1 MTIARTLPFG
11 TILALILAAVLSSGP
26 PVWAQSTSP
35 TVSTVAIT
43 SNPGTDGTYATG
55 DTITVAVTFN
65 DAVTVSTTG
74 GTPRVTLDIAGQPR
88 YASYTGAGSA
98 NGQILF
104 DYTVLVGDQDDDGVK
119 VLANSLDLNGGTIQ
133 ATDDSANATL
143 THSAITFT
151 THKVDT
157 EVLILG
163 NGTWHDWPSDITISA
178 TQDFYH
184 EFRLHD
190 SREFDISKLTLN
202 VKTPSNTLEV
212 TVLVGEINKAMVFK
226 FTGSVAS
233 AGFQDFTP
241 SEDSLLWQNAW
252 ADTFYILI
260 EGSGS
265 GSIELEAK
273 DYDRAG
279 LIFNPVSDDPDFY

>member
-1 MTIARTLPFG
+1 M
-11 TILALILAAVLSSGP
+11 
-26 PVWAQSTSP
+26 
-35 TVSTVAIT
+35 
-43 SNPGTDGTYATG
+43 
-55 DTITVAVTFN
+55 
-65 DAVTVSTTG
+65 
-74 GTPRVTLDIAGQPR
+74 
-88 YASYTGAGSA
+88 
-98 NGQILF
+98 
-104 DYTVLVGDQDDDGVK
+104 VGDQDDDGVK

-143 THSAITFT
+143 THFAITFT

-178 TQDFYH
+178 TQDFYY

-212 TVLVGEINKAMVFK
+212 TVVVGEINKAMVFK

-233 AGFQDFTP
+233 AGFQDFTR
-241 SEDSLLWQNAW
+241 SEDSPPWTNIWANAGTT
-252 ADTFYILI
+252 DEYYVLI
-260 EGSGS
+260 EGQGS

-273 DYDRAG
+273 DLTAEQVSFVPMNTYRKRTCTATRARSPRSSTARSSRVPATAAPTAQASA
-279 LIFNPVSDDPDFY
+279 LRCSTC